1 MKIFDK
7 YILKSFIEPF
17 LATFFVVLFVLVMQ
31 ALWLAFD
38 EIAGK
43 GIDIFFILKFLG
55 YLALILTPTALPIGI
70 LLSSIM
76 ALGTLAE
83 NYEFA
88 AMKSAGISLNRV
100 IRPLVILVILLSALD
115 FVFLNNIYPWA
126 TLKQKNLYLNMK
138 KKKPALALVPGAFNT
153 EIPGFSIKFEEKYGK
168 EDNLLKN
175 VQIADLNAGKG
186 KIKVITAEKGTI
198 STEEGSKYMTLTLEN
213 GNYYEE
219 HLTNSM
225 SEIERSRMPASKA
238 TFKTYTINIDIS
250 SFNDDKSMSDEL
262 VKEHHGMLSI
272 VQLDSISKKNKVEY
286 DFYIQTRADIFYNT
300 INAKKLHQY
309 PDSVVIKKNI
319 DPLLVEKDTNSLL
332 IEKDTNSLLIEK
344 DTSSLLTKKN
354 TDSLLIKKLSPE
366 ILQNFNQKNRSTVLN
381 EAIQLLNRTIERNK
395 YQLKS
400 FKDQRKILNLYDF
413 EFSYRIS
420 FSLACLVLFFIGAPL
435 GSIIRK
441 GGFGLPMIMAII
453 VFVIYFFISQLG
465 RNLSEESAI
474 SALFGSWLSTLIL
487 LPFGILLTRRATKG
501 MGIFNVDAIIKK
513 AQKIFNKFT
522 EKISIK

>member
-7 YILKSFIEPF
+7 YILKSFLQPF

-55 YLALILTPTALPIGI
+55 YLGLILTPTALPIGI

-88 AMKSAGISLNRV
+88 AIKSAGISLKRV
-100 IRPLVILVILLSALD
+100 IRPLVILVVLLSGLN

-153 EIPGFSIKFEEKYGK
+153 EIPGFSIKFDEKYGK
-168 EDNLLKN
+168 EENLLKN
-175 VQIADLNAGKG
+175 VQIADLNANKG

-219 HLTNSM
+219 HLNRTM
-225 SEIERSRMPASKA
+225 MPQDRAKMPASKA
-238 TFKTYTINIDIS
+238 AFKTYTINIDIS
-250 SFNDDKSMSDEL
+250 SFSDDNTLNDEK

-272 VQLDSISKKNKVEY
+272 VQLDSISKINKIEY
-286 DFYIQTRADIFYNT
+286 DTYTQNRADIFYNS
-300 INAKKLHQY
+300 IYAKKLYKY
-309 PDSVVIKKNI
+309 PDSVLN
-319 DPLLVEKDTNSLL
+319 
-332 IEKDTNSLLIEK
+332 
-344 DTSSLLTKKN
+344 
-354 TDSLLIKKLSPE
+354 KKLAPE
-366 ILQNFNQKNRSTVLN
+366 ILNNFNLRNKSTALN
-381 EAIQLLNRTIERNK
+381 ESVQLLNRTIDRNK
-395 YQLKS
+395 YQIKD
-400 FKDQRKILNLYDF
+400 FKDKRKILNLYDF
-413 EFSYRIS
+413 EFYYRIS

-441 GGFGLPMIMAII
+441 GGFGLPMIMAITI
-453 VFVIYFFISQLG
+453 FVIYFFISQLG

-474 SALFGSWLSTLIL
+474 SAILGSWLSTLIL
-487 LPFGILLTRRATKG
+487 LPFGLLLTRRATQG
-501 MGIFNVDAIIKK
+501 MGIFNIDAIFNK
-513 AQKIFNKFT
+513 AQKIFTKFT
-522 EKISIK
+522 EKTSVK

>member
-7 YILKSFIEPF
+7 YILKSFLQPF

-88 AMKSAGISLNRV
+88 AIKSAGISLKRV
-100 IRPLVILVILLSALD
+100 IRPLVILVILLSGLN

-153 EIPGFSIKFEEKYGK
+153 EIPGFSIKFDEKYG
-168 EDNLLKN
+168 EEENLLKN
-175 VQIADLNAGKG
+175 VQIADLSAGKG

-219 HLTNSM
+219 HVTNNM
-225 SEIERSRMPASKA
+225 MPRERARMPASKA
-238 TFKTYTINIDIS
+238 SFKTYTINIDIS
-250 SFNDDKSMSDEL
+250 SFSDDNSMDDEI

-272 VQLDSISKKNKVEY
+272 VQLDSISKKNKIEY
-286 DFYIQTRADIFYNT
+286 DAYIQTRADIFYN
-300 INAKKLHQY
+300 IIKANKLYKY
-309 PDSVVIKKNI
+309 PDSILNR
-319 DPLLVEKDTNSLL
+319 
-332 IEKDTNSLLIEK
+332 
-344 DTSSLLTKKN
+344 
-354 TDSLLIKKLSPE
+354 KLKPE
-366 ILQNFNQKNRSTVLN
+366 ILENFNLKNKSTVLN
-381 EAIQLLNRTIERNK
+381 ESIQLLNRTTERNK
-395 YQLKS
+395 YQVKS

-441 GGFGLPMIMAII
+441 GGFGLPMVMAITI
-453 VFVIYFFISQLG
+453 FVIYFFISQLG
-465 RNLSEESAI
+465 KNLSEESAI
-474 SALFGSWLSTLIL
+474 SALLGSWLSTIIL

-501 MGIFNVDAIIKK
+501 MGIFNIDARFNKV
-513 AQKIFNKFT
+513 QKIFNKLIHR
-522 EKISIK
+522 KISIKK

>member
-1 MKIFDK
+1 LKIFDK
-7 YILKSFIEPF
+7 YILKSFLQPF

-43 GIDIFFILKFLG
+43 GIDIFFILKFLA
-55 YLALILTPTALPIGI
+55 YLGLILTPTALPIGI

-88 AMKSAGISLNRV
+88 AIKSAGISLKRV
-100 IRPLVILVILLSALD
+100 IRPLVILVILLSGLD
-115 FVFLNNIYPWA
+115 FIFLNNIYPWA

-153 EIPGFSIKFEEKYGK
+153 EIPGFSIKFDEKYG
-168 EDNLLKN
+168 EEENLLKN
-175 VQIADLNAGKG
+175 VQIADLNANKG
-186 KIKVITAEKGTI
+186 KIKVITAEKGII
-198 STEEGSKYMTLTLEN
+198 STEQGSKYMTLTLEN
-213 GNYYEE
+213 GHYYEE
-219 HLTNSM
+219 HLNKAISTTD
-225 SEIERSRMPASKA
+225 RSRMPASKA

-250 SFNDDKSMSDEL
+250 SFSDDNSMNDEL

-272 VQLDSISKKNKVEY
+272 VQLDSISKKNKIEY
-286 DFYIQTRADIFYNT
+286 DAYIQNRADIFYNT
-300 INAKKLHQY
+300 VNAKKLYKY
-309 PDSVVIKKNI
+309 PDSVLNKN
-319 DPLLVEKDTNSLL
+319 LK
-332 IEKDTNSLLIEK
+332 
-344 DTSSLLTKKN
+344 
-354 TDSLLIKKLSPE
+354 PE
-366 ILQNFNQKNRSTVLN
+366 ILENFSLKNKSTVLN
-381 EAIQLLNRTIERNK
+381 ESIQLINRTIDRNK
-395 YQLKS
+395 YSIKS

-420 FSLACLVLFFIGAPL
+420 FALACLVLFFIGAPL

-441 GGFGLPMIMAII
+441 GGFGLPMIMAIMI
-453 VFVIYFFISQLG
+453 FVIYFFISQLG

-474 SALFGSWLSTLIL
+474 SALLGSWLSTLIL

-501 MGIFNVDAIIKK
+501 MGIFNIDALFDKV
-513 AQKIFNKFT
+513 QKIFNKLMIYR
-522 EKISIK
+522 KN

>member
-1 MKIFDK
+1 
-7 YILKSFIEPF
+7 
-17 LATFFVVLFVLVMQ
+17 MQ

-88 AMKSAGISLNRV
+88 AIKSAGISLKRV
-100 IRPLVILVILLSALD
+100 IRPLVILVVLLSGLN

-153 EIPGFSIKFEEKYGK
+153 EIPGFSIKFDEKYG
-168 EDNLLKN
+168 EEENLLKN
-175 VQIADLNAGKG
+175 VQIADLSANKG

-219 HLTNSM
+219 HHNRAM
-225 SEIERSRMPASKA
+225 MPQDRAKMPASKA
-238 TFKTYTINIDIS
+238 VFNTYTINIDIS
-250 SFNDDKSMSDEL
+250 SFSDDNTLNDEK

-272 VQLDSISKKNKVEY
+272 VQLDSISKINKIEY
-286 DFYIQTRADIFYNT
+286 DSYTKNRADIFYNS
-300 INAKKLHQY
+300 IYAKKLYKY
-309 PDSVVIKKNI
+309 PDSVLN
-319 DPLLVEKDTNSLL
+319 
-332 IEKDTNSLLIEK
+332 
-344 DTSSLLTKKN
+344 
-354 TDSLLIKKLSPE
+354 KKLAPE
-366 ILQNFNQKNRSTVLN
+366 ILNNFNLRNKSTVLN
-381 EAIQLLNRTIERNK
+381 ESIQLLNRNIDRNK
-395 YQLKS
+395 YQIKD
-400 FKDQRKILNLYDF
+400 FKDKRKILNLYDF
-413 EFSYRIS
+413 EFYYRIS

-441 GGFGLPMIMAII
+441 GGFGLPMIMAITI
-453 VFVIYFFISQLG
+453 FVIYFFISQLG

-474 SALFGSWLSTLIL
+474 SALLGSWLSTLIL
-487 LPFGILLTRRATKG
+487 LPFGLLLTRRATKG
-501 MGIFNVDAIIKK
+501 MGIFNIDALFDK
-513 AQKIFNKFT
+513 AQKIFIKFT
-522 EKISIK
+522 EKISVK

>member
-7 YILKSFIEPF
+7 YILKSFLQPF

-88 AMKSAGISLNRV
+88 AIKSAGISLKRV
-100 IRPLVILVILLSALD
+100 IRPLVILVILLSGLD
-115 FVFLNNIYPWA
+115 FIFLNNIYPWA

-153 EIPGFSIKFEEKYGK
+153 EIPGFSIKFDEKYG
-168 EDNLLKN
+168 EEENLLKN
-175 VQIADLNAGKG
+175 VQIADLTAGKG

-198 STEEGSKYMTLTLEN
+198 STEEGSKYMTLALEN

-219 HLTNSM
+219 HLNKAM
-225 SEIERSRMPASKA
+225 LPKERAKMPASKA

-250 SFNDDKSMSDEL
+250 SFSDDNSMNDEI

-272 VQLDSISKKNKVEY
+272 VQLDSISKKNKIEY
-286 DFYIQTRADIFYNT
+286 DAYIQNRADIFYNT
-300 INAKKLHQY
+300 INAKKLYKY
-309 PDSVVIKKNI
+309 PDSVLNKN
-319 DPLLVEKDTNSLL
+319 LK
-332 IEKDTNSLLIEK
+332 
-344 DTSSLLTKKN
+344 
-354 TDSLLIKKLSPE
+354 PE
-366 ILQNFNQKNRSTVLN
+366 ILKNFSLKNKSTVLN
-381 EAIQLLNRTIERNK
+381 EAIQLINRTIDRNK
-395 YQLKS
+395 YSIKS
-400 FKDQRKILNLYDF
+400 FKDQRKVLNLYDF

-420 FSLACLVLFFIGAPL
+420 FALACLVLFFIGAPL

-441 GGFGLPMIMAII
+441 GGFGLPMIMAITI
-453 VFVIYFFISQLG
+453 FVIYFFISQLG

-474 SALFGSWLSTLIL
+474 SALLGSWLSTLIL

-501 MGIFNVDAIIKK
+501 MGIFNIDTLFDKG
-513 AQKIFNKFT
+513 QKIFNKLMIYR
-522 EKISIK
+522 KN

>member
-7 YILKSFIEPF
+7 YILKSFLQPF

-88 AMKSAGISLNRV
+88 AIKSAGISLKRV
-100 IRPLVILVILLSALD
+100 IRPLVVLVILLSGLN
-115 FVFLNNIYPWA
+115 FIFLNNIYPWA

-153 EIPGFSIKFEEKYGK
+153 EIPDFSIKFDEKYG
-168 EDNLLKN
+168 EEENLLKN
-175 VQIADLNAGKG
+175 VHIADLTAGKG

-219 HLTNSM
+219 HLTNTM
-225 SEIERSRMPASKA
+225 MPKDRAKMPASKA
-238 TFKTYTINIDIS
+238 EFKTYTINIDIS
-250 SFNDDKSMSDEL
+250 SFSDDNTLNDEK

-272 VQLDSISKKNKVEY
+272 AQLDSISKINKVEF
-286 DFYIQTRADIFYNT
+286 DTYIKNRADIFYNS
-300 INAKKLHQY
+300 IHGKKLYKY
-309 PDSVVIKKNI
+309 PDSVLNKN
-319 DPLLVEKDTNSLL
+319 LA
-332 IEKDTNSLLIEK
+332 
-344 DTSSLLTKKN
+344 
-354 TDSLLIKKLSPE
+354 PE
-366 ILQNFNQKNRSTVLN
+366 ILDNFNLKNKSTVLN
-381 EAIQLLNRTIERNK
+381 ESIQLLNRTIDRNK
-395 YQLKS
+395 YQIKD
-400 FKDQRKILNLYDF
+400 FKDKRKVLNLYDF
-413 EFSYRIS
+413 EFSYRIA

-441 GGFGLPMIMAII
+441 GGFGLPMIMAITI
-453 VFVIYFFISQLG
+453 FVIYFFISQLG

-474 SALFGSWLSTLIL
+474 SALLGSWLSTLIL
-487 LPFGILLTRRATKG
+487 LPFGFLLTRRATKG
-501 MGIFNVDAIIKK
+501 MGIFNIDALFGRF
-513 AQKIFNKFT
+513 QKIFTKFT
-522 EKISIK
+522 EKISVK

>member
-1 MKIFDK
+1 LKIFDK
-7 YILKSFIEPF
+7 YILKSFLKPF

-88 AMKSAGISLNRV
+88 AIKSAGISLKRV
-100 IRPLVILVILLSALD
+100 IRPLVILVILLSGLN
-115 FVFLNNIYPWA
+115 FIFLNNIYPWA

-153 EIPGFSIKFEEKYGK
+153 EIPGFSIKFDEKYGE

-175 VQIADLNAGKG
+175 VQIADLSAGKG
-186 KIKVITAEKGTI
+186 KIKVITAKKGTI
-198 STEEGSKYMTLTLEN
+198 SSEEGSKYMTLTLEN
-213 GNYYEE
+213 GHYYEE
-219 HLTNSM
+219 HLNNTM
-225 SEIERSRMPASKA
+225 MPKDRARMPASKA
-238 TFKTYTINIDIS
+238 SFKTYTINIDIS
-250 SFNDDKSMSDEL
+250 SFSDDNSMDDEI

-272 VQLDSISKKNKVEY
+272 VQLDSISKKNKIEY
-286 DFYIQTRADIFYNT
+286 DAYIQNRADIFYNA
-300 INAKKLHQY
+300 IKAKQLYKY
-309 PDSVVIKKNI
+309 
-319 DPLLVEKDTNSLL
+319 
-332 IEKDTNSLLIEK
+332 
-344 DTSSLLTKKN
+344 
-354 TDSLLIKKLSPE
+354 TDSTAIKKLKPE
-366 ILQNFNQKNRSTVLN
+366 IIENFNLKNKSTVLN
-381 EAIQLLNRTIERNK
+381 ESIQLLNRTIDRNK
-395 YQLKS
+395 YQVKS

-441 GGFGLPMIMAII
+441 GGFGLPMVMAITI
-453 VFVIYFFISQLG
+453 FVIYFFISQLG
-465 RNLSEESAI
+465 KNLSEESAI
-474 SALFGSWLSTLIL
+474 SALLGSWLSTIIL

-501 MGIFNVDAIIKK
+501 MGIFNIDARFNK
-513 AQKIFNKFT
+513 AQKIFNKLIHR
-522 EKISIK
+522 KISIK

>member
-7 YILKSFIEPF
+7 YILKSFLQPF

-55 YLALILTPTALPIGI
+55 YLGLILTPTALPIGI

-88 AMKSAGISLNRV
+88 AIKSAGISLKRV
-100 IRPLVILVILLSALD
+100 IRPLVILVVLLSGLN

-153 EIPGFSIKFEEKYGK
+153 EIPGFSIKFDEKYGK
-168 EDNLLKN
+168 EENLLKN
-175 VQIADLNAGKG
+175 VQIADLNANKG

-219 HLTNSM
+219 HLNRTM
-225 SEIERSRMPASKA
+225 MPQDRAKMPASKA
-238 TFKTYTINIDIS
+238 AFKTYTINIDIS
-250 SFNDDKSMSDEL
+250 SFSDDNTLNDEK

-272 VQLDSISKKNKVEY
+272 VQLDSISKINKIEY
-286 DFYIQTRADIFYNT
+286 DTYTQNRADIFYNS
-300 INAKKLHQY
+300 IYAKKLYKY
-309 PDSVVIKKNI
+309 PDSVLN
-319 DPLLVEKDTNSLL
+319 
-332 IEKDTNSLLIEK
+332 
-344 DTSSLLTKKN
+344 
-354 TDSLLIKKLSPE
+354 KKLAPE
-366 ILQNFNQKNRSTVLN
+366 ILDNFNLRNKSTALN
-381 EAIQLLNRTIERNK
+381 ESVQLLNRTIDRNK
-395 YQLKS
+395 YQIKD
-400 FKDQRKILNLYDF
+400 FKDKRKILNLYDF
-413 EFSYRIS
+413 EFYYRIS

-441 GGFGLPMIMAII
+441 GGFGLPMIMAITI
-453 VFVIYFFISQLG
+453 FVIYFFISQLG

-474 SALFGSWLSTLIL
+474 SAILGSWLSTLIL
-487 LPFGILLTRRATKG
+487 LPFGLLLTRRATQG
-501 MGIFNVDAIIKK
+501 MGIFNIDAIFNK
-513 AQKIFNKFT
+513 AQKIFTKFT
-522 EKISIK
+522 EKTSVK